1 MSERKSCCWIVTIV
15 KNVMN
20 DTLENNDKTVTPDD
34 VNAALLNN
42 GDDGNKYC
50 CPSCSI

>member
-1 MSERKSCCWIVTIV
+1 
-15 KNVMN
+15 MN

-50 CPSCSI
+50 CPSYSIQRWLQIPSDTEVDNI

>member
-1 MSERKSCCWIVTIV
+1 MSCVPERKSCYWIV

-50 CPSCSI
+50 CPSYSI